1 MSLIDYK
8 LNDNTFVLPK
18 VLDLSKKFSISPS
31 KNSFSKL
38 YILKLDEKMTSPKLN
53 NISKKKINFPSPLNF
68 KKISTLNSNDLLTER
83 INSKKE

>member
-38 YILKLDEKMTSPKLN
+38 
-53 NISKKKINFPSPLNF
+53 
-68 KKISTLNSNDLLTER
+68 
-83 INSKKE
+83 